1 MTLAAPTTRSLL
13 YLPIIHTPAG
23 PQGDP
28 VRPIS
33 AVRLGGNG
41 WQRKVNRV
49 EALWTRIEQVLE
61 SLGLHYDTV
70 RIYQER
76 LPHGGHE
83 LAIVTAMAKAGSRNH
98 RLLLQMQEKGATLMG
113 TESPELL
120 RQEYELMKEILSS
133 AQPQEELG
141 DPHQKEVRKSLL
153 QQRDA
158 YIATRINSTLC
169 PHETGVLFLGCSH
182 PLAALLDSDIRVAY
196 PLAPIHA
203 KRPATLRKTIAVA

>member
-1 MTLAAPTTRSLL
+1 MSAE
-13 YLPIIHTPAG
+13 
-23 PQGDP
+23 GDP
-28 VRPIS
+28 VRPFS
-33 AVRLGGNG
+33 VGRLGVNG

-49 EALWTRIEQVLE
+49 EALWTRIEHVLE
-61 SLGLHYDTV
+61 SLALPYRQV

-98 RLLLQMQEKGATLMG
+98 RLLLQMQEKGATIMG

-133 AQPQEELG
+133 ARSPEELG
-141 DPHQKEVRKSLL
+141 EPQRGDLQKDVTKSLL

-169 PHETGVLFLGCSH
+169 PQETGLLFLGCSH
-182 PLAALLDSDIRVAY
+182 AVAGLLDTDIRVAY
-196 PLAPIHA
+196 PLAPIHPR
-203 KRPATLRKTIAVA
+203 RPAALRKPSQSRSLPSMLLKA